1 MIEPFK
7 YFAQRL
13 IKKTLPHGKG
23 LAQAK
28 ICQMML
34 VSGGIITQVERK
46 APLHGERL
54 STNNL
59 ITIKLISTMLHQK
72 EVPLIMSN
80 DLETIKRRVEGGEE
94 EKKQKTK
101 CYMFTWF
108 LRNSTTWLLGYLD
121 T

>member
-1 MIEPFK
+1 MVK
-7 YFAQRL
+7 DLRRL
-13 IKKTLPHGKG
+13 RFFFL
-23 LAQAK
+23 AK

-46 APLHGERL
+46 TPLHGERL

-80 DLETIKRRVEGGEE
+80 DLETIKEELRGGEE
-94 EKKQKTK
+94 EKKTK
-101 CYMFTWF
+101 NKMLHVY
-108 LRNSTTWLLGYLD
+108 LVSSLLNNLVTWLFGHLASCHQEES
-121 T
+121 